1 MKRGRDKEKKEE
13 EKNPLH
19 VEYGVLRNV
28 RYILKNMV
36 RADSHILPI
45 IVMGVVCAPFM
56 QYLWGFL
63 SKLIVDR
70 ITGVNAG
77 ETCGCDL
84 CILRG
89 PACDG
94 ADADLLQR
102 QLVALYRCAHEDDTG
117 EESQD
122 HAHRL

>member
-28 RYILKNMV
+28 IYILKNMV

-56 QYLWGFL
+56 QYLWDFFP
-63 SKLIVDR
+63 S
-70 ITGVNAG
+70 
-77 ETCGCDL
+77 
-84 CILRG
+84 
-89 PACDG
+89 
-94 ADADLLQR
+94 
-102 QLVALYRCAHEDDTG
+102 
-117 EESQD
+117 
-122 HAHRL
+122 